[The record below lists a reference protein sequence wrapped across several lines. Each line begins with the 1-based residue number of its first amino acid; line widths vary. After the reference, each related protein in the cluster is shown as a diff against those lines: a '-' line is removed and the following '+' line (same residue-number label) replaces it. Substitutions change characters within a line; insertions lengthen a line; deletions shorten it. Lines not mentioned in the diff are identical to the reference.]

1 MNTLYTLCHS
11 RDESFQSVTCTHGSV
26 VIPLLLIATRLSYSV
41 VCVIEIVITINQYLY
56 SQQSAE
62 KKEEEI
68 HYNIKHQKQ
77 RMLKI
82 QPYSIFY

>member
-1 MNTLYTLCHS
+1 MN
-11 RDESFQSVTCTHGSV
+11 E
-26 VIPLLLIATRLSYSV
+26 
-41 VCVIEIVITINQYLY
+41 YLY

-77 RMLKI
+77 KECSK
-82 QPYSIFY
+82 YNHTAFFTE